1 MALGFAVL
9 LALYVGIYWWLLRT
23 QDNRFWIFSRT
34 PNVHKNSY
42 LFATTPNGACFL
54 VITHSWS
61 LPHGSFFASLQ
72 NKSDWC
78 SKPMQCPVVSCAQPG
93 YPVHTCPM
101 SAYLVWRNSRRHHH
115 RSFGWWWSLIS
126 ENMASTYFAP
136 FLVLLHRFWDQ
147 RAQNAVSPKNKN
159 FYY

>member
-1 MALGFAVL
+1 MHYFWRRVLASTDGFWEHRIIDFEFFPEL
-9 LALYVGIYWWLLRT
+9 LMYTKFPTCLL
-23 QDNRFWIFSRT
+23 
-34 PNVHKNSY
+34 P
-42 LFATTPNGACFL
+42 LTPNGACFL

-78 SKPMQCPVVSCAQPG
+78 SKPVQRPVVSCAQPG
-93 YPVHTCPM
+93 YPVHTCPV

-147 RAQNAVSPKNKN
+147 RAQNAMSPKNKS